1 MTPDIFGP
9 VAREDLRQTLAWIA
23 RDNEAAAQAML
34 RATLQSARRIVAR
47 PMLGRSR
54 PDLLPAPFRFWRVAG
69 FPYLIVY
76 DAARQPPAVLRVLH
90 MARDLAPLLAD
101 LSGLTDEPTE

>member
-9 VAREDLRQTLAWIA
+9 AAREDLRQALAWIA

-34 RATLQSARRIVAR
+34 QATLQSTRRIGAR
-47 PMLGRSR
+47 PLLGRSR
-54 PDLLPAPFRFWRVAG
+54 PELAPPPYRFWRIAN

-76 DAARQPPAVLRVLH
+76 NAARTPPLVLRVLQ
-90 MARDLAPLLAD
+90 
-101 LSGLTDEPTE
+101 